1 MPVTDTTCAD
11 ALTLLRGAGLG
22 GLTDAD
28 PATWALVLNAAPRTV
43 ADQRTGRRTPL
54 VDDRGVP
61 VPLSPEDRE
70 VMPAAVQIATLGG
83 RFVQAADLASA
94 IQERREGDRAAR
106 RARIVADAQRHG
118 PLLPEGLGDDVPA
131 ELAWRRA
138 ATAAVGAGATRAQA
152 EAHAWRSIGRTP
164 PQVGAGRDRSG
175 AVRRLIAAGPSALE
189 AAPRSA

>member
-1 MPVTDTTCAD
+1 M
-11 ALTLLRGAGLG
+11 
-22 GLTDAD
+22 
-28 PATWALVLNAAPRTV
+28 
-43 ADQRTGRRTPL
+43 
-54 VDDRGVP
+54 
-61 VPLSPEDRE
+61 PLSPEDRE
-70 VMPAAVQIATLGG
+70 VMPAAVQIAILGG

-175 AVRRLIAAGPSALE
+175 DVRRLIAAVPSALE